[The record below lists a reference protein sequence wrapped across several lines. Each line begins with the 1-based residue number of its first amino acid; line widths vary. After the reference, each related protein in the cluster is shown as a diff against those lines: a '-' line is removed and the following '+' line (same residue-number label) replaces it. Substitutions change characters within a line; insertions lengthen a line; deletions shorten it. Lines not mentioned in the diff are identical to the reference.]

1 MYTYLIGI
9 KLETKKIEKE
19 YYSIKNSIIF
29 FEKKIGVPSQKTAPQ
44 TKNGAN
50 EKFRLFLLP
59 GSCWDPLIGLSGFWE
74 WTLGWAQNFHS
85 EILYPEQ
92 NRKL

>member
-29 FEKKIGVPSQKTAPQ
+29 FEKK
-44 TKNGAN
+44 
-50 EKFRLFLLP
+50 
-59 GSCWDPLIGLSGFWE
+59 
-74 WTLGWAQNFHS
+74 
-85 EILYPEQ
+85 
-92 NRKL
+92 NRSAISKDRAAD